1 MSEKRERSPV
11 TSEMVKA
18 GAQAFDTGLG
28 KLAESVLTAMAP
40 WLTVTEPMREKGA
53 GVLLGGGSLEPVAH
67 ARAIFNA
74 MTEGDRRAGEI
85 TADMVKAGANALAV
99 GAKYLAG
106 QVIKAMELGAE
117 VTPSML
123 QYGASAI
130 FIPGL
135 EAIDHVVLIFEEM
148 DAERRALSGTPTHA
162 QS

>member
-1 MSEKRERSPV
+1 
-11 TSEMVKA
+11 
-18 GAQAFDTGLG
+18 
-28 KLAESVLTAMAP
+28 
-40 WLTVTEPMREKGA
+40 
-53 GVLLGGGSLEPVAH
+53 
-67 ARAIFNA
+67 

-106 QVIKAMELGAE
+106 QVFKAMEPGEE

-130 FIPGL
+130 FVPGL

-148 DAERRALSGTPTHA
+148 DAERRALSGTPTDA